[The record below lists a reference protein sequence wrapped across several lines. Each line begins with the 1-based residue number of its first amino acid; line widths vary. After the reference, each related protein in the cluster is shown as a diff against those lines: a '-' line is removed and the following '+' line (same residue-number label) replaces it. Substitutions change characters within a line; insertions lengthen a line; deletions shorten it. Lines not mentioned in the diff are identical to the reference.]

1 MLQSSMISYRSLLFI
16 ATTMIDYY
24 TFADSFLDMWI
35 YVVIKAG
42 LKDLVSYVIIA
53 HPTNVKVFI

>member
-1 MLQSSMISYRSLLFI
+1 MRSYDFVSIPTILLFSAI
-16 ATTMIDYY
+16 AMNDYY
-24 TFADSFLDMWI
+24 ISADLFLDMWI

-53 HPTNVKVFI
+53 HPSKIHM